1 MLKSTR
7 LPETGGSSKL
17 ERVLFVTTATRWRI
31 RSKYVD
37 LRKKDAQNPCPLDGS
52 GGPGGQEALEARR
65 PWREEAGKA
74 GKTVPK
80 TPGSR
85 VKERTCHRTHKLRRE
100 EEWAD
105 VSCKPFKAPLEALY
119 YVKCI

>member
-7 LPETGGSSKL
+7 PLETGGSSKL
-17 ERVLFVTTATRWRI
+17 ECVLFVTTATRWRI
-31 RSKYVD
+31 SSKYVD
-37 LRKKDAQNPCPLDGS
+37 FRRNDDQNPCPLDGS
-52 GGPGGQEALEARR
+52 GGPGGPR

-74 GKTVPK
+74 GKTVLK

-105 VSCKPFKAPLEALY
+105 VSCKQFRAPLEALY

>member
-7 LPETGGSSKL
+7 PPETGGSSKL
-17 ERVLFVTTATRWRI
+17 ECVLFASTATRWRI
-31 RSKYVD
+31 SSKYVD
-37 LRKKDAQNPCPLDGS
+37 FCAGRMPRTHVRWT
-52 GGPGGQEALEARR
+52 GQEALEARR

-74 GKTVPK
+74 GKSVLK

-105 VSCKPFKAPLEALY
+105 VSCKQFKAPLEALY